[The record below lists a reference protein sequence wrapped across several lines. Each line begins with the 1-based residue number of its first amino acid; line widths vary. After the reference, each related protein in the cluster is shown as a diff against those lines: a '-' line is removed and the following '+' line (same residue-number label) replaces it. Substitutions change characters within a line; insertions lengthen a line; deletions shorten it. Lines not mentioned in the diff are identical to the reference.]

1 MKLISPENV
10 TFAWWAIW
18 ATGDWWQQSHIYRCA
33 QWFVMKD
40 LKQISNFCFTF
51 QNLHQD
57 IEAQNERIKTI
68 LELCATVD
76 AQYAKRL
83 KRRRLKPPAKKCS
96 VLQSVGKII
105 EERWHCIWLRSLEWQ
120 CFLEQFTHSS
130 KLKVSQK
137 TIWGK
142 PFISYFLWS
151 LFIPKDELLTP
162 TKECPLTTRSTP
174 CFTHM
179 WPFFI
184 SSHFKTVFFFG
195 PWGV

>member
-137 TIWGK
+137 THQPYEENHLSAI
-142 PFISYFLWS
+142 
-151 LFIPKDELLTP
+151 
-162 TKECPLTTRSTP
+162 
-174 CFTHM
+174 
-179 WPFFI
+179 
-184 SSHFKTVFFFG
+184 FFG
-195 PWGV
+195 RYLSPKMNFLPLRKNAL